1 MEERLNYLIDLLI
14 EKDKVIAQLQKYYA
28 ETANSY
34 DELKKAT
41 DGETVSEL
49 KEEIHN
55 LKLRIKCLDSQNDD
69 LQKENE
75 SLKNNKE
82 AKILREEN
90 KTLHKRLDELTK
102 ENHHSDTPTEKQE
115 QSDFYFETYNAA
127 KDYLTRIYG
136 NEASKLRTERDVEAF
151 FIRHGKKLIIKN
163 ND

>member
-41 DGETVSEL
+41 DGETISEL

-55 LKLRIKCLDSQNDD
+55 LELRITNEDTKKLLDNIAEE
-69 LQKENE
+69 QKHSVQEE
-75 SLKNNKE
+75 S
-82 AKILREEN
+82 
-90 KTLHKRLDELTK
+90 DY
-102 ENHHSDTPTEKQE
+102 
-115 QSDFYFETYNAA
+115 YFETYNAA
-127 KDYLTRIYG
+127 KDYLTRTYG
-136 NEASKLRTERDVEAF
+136 NEANKLRTEHDVEAF